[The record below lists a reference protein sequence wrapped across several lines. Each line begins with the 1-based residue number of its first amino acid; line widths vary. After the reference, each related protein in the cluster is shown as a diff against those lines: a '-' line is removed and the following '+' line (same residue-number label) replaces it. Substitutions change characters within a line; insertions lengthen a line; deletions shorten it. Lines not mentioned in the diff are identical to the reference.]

1 MASQLDRKSQDTTT
15 ILLVEDNPAD
25 QRLIKEFLRGID
37 SPEYQVHAVDRL
49 DIARTMLTDSPGSFD
64 AILLDHNLGDGIG
77 IDLIREMA
85 RDVTAPMVLLTGFDS
100 REIDMAAMAAGAS
113 AFLSKQDVNAV
124 SLDRTIR
131 HAIERQR
138 SAVELWEKCDELEES
153 NVRLQKTTAQLEA
166 ESANIIKLAEHLA
179 KAPDSSDI
187 SYLSSN
193 NDSEAT
199 YRTVAQASRIG
210 VWHIAPGGAT
220 LEINAPMREMLGL
233 QETDVSEEQ
242 SFWHLFGSPDRA
254 AARQA
259 LKVWSNGTT
268 SSFEASAVLR
278 GADVGTRMI
287 LSGCPL
293 RAGDGKTTF
302 IMVTA
307 VDVTDRRHAEALV
320 KDLAQRDPLTGLLNR
335 SMYDEMLV
343 SAMQNNDRNGTQLA
357 LFYLDLDGFKGVN
370 DTLGHHVGDE
380 ILKRVSER
388 LLEVTRNSDFV
399 ARLGG
404 DEFTVVLNN
413 LHAPNGAAKVAQSLL
428 EAMHAPCVVE
438 GKTVAIKPSIG
449 IAMFPDDSRDPEQ
462 LKKDADLSLYRA
474 KESGGDM
481 YQFFDTAMR
490 EQDESRRSCK
500 VDLTRAIDDE
510 SLKVAYQPQIDLDN
524 NVIAGVE
531 ALIRWDRPGHG
542 LCFPDSF
549 LPVAEE
555 SGLIIPIGDWVLKRA
570 CEETVKR
577 QKLTQSRIRL
587 GVNLSARQLKQPELP
602 SRIRNILN
610 ETGFA
615 ADMLELEITE
625 TAVIDDIDAS
635 ARIIDSL
642 RDLGVRISLDDF
654 GTGYSSLSVLKRLS
668 VDSLKIDRSFVNRI
682 CENPTDAAIAE
693 STINLGARLGFRVVA
708 EGVENPEQLEL
719 LREMGCHEAQGYF
732 FSKPVFSD
740 VLDVWLADY
749 NDDLKDNLE
758 VAS

>member
-1 MASQLDRKSQDTTT
+1 
-15 ILLVEDNPAD
+15 
-25 QRLIKEFLRGID
+25 
-37 SPEYQVHAVDRL
+37 
-49 DIARTMLTDSPGSFD
+49 
-64 AILLDHNLGDGIG
+64 
-77 IDLIREMA
+77 
-85 RDVTAPMVLLTGFDS
+85 
-100 REIDMAAMAAGAS
+100 
-113 AFLSKQDVNAV
+113 
-124 SLDRTIR
+124 
-131 HAIERQR
+131 
-138 SAVELWEKCDELEES
+138 
-153 NVRLQKTTAQLEA
+153 
-166 ESANIIKLAEHLA
+166 
-179 KAPDSSDI
+179 
-187 SYLSSN
+187 
-193 NDSEAT
+193 
-199 YRTVAQASRIG
+199 
-210 VWHIAPGGAT
+210 
-220 LEINAPMREMLGL
+220 
-233 QETDVSEEQ
+233 
-242 SFWHLFGSPDRA
+242 
-254 AARQA
+254 
-259 LKVWSNGTT
+259 
-268 SSFEASAVLR
+268 
-278 GADVGTRMI
+278 
-287 LSGCPL
+287 
-293 RAGDGKTTF
+293 
-302 IMVTA
+302 
-307 VDVTDRRHAEALV
+307 
-320 KDLAQRDPLTGLLNR
+320 
-335 SMYDEMLV
+335 
-343 SAMQNNDRNGTQLA
+343 
-357 LFYLDLDGFKGVN
+357 
-370 DTLGHHVGDE
+370 
-380 ILKRVSER
+380 
-388 LLEVTRNSDFV
+388 
-399 ARLGG
+399 
-404 DEFTVVLNN
+404 
-413 LHAPNGAAKVAQSLL
+413 
-428 EAMHAPCVVE
+428 
-438 GKTVAIKPSIG
+438 
-449 IAMFPDDSRDPEQ
+449 
-462 LKKDADLSLYRA
+462 
-474 KESGGDM
+474 M

-719 LREMGCHEAQGYF
+719 LREMGCNGAQGYF
-732 FSKPVFSD
+732 FSKPVF
-740 VLDVWLADY
+740 
-749 NDDLKDNLE
+749 
-758 VAS
+758 

>member
-1 MASQLDRKSQDTTT
+1 MASQLDSKSPDMTTV
-15 ILLVEDNPAD
+15 LLVEDNPAD
-25 QRLIKEFLRGID
+25 QRLIKEFLREI
-37 SPEYQVHAVDRL
+37 SHPEYQVHAVDRL
-49 DIARTMLTDSPGSFD
+49 DVARAMLTDSPDEFD
-64 AILLDHNLGDGIG
+64 AILLDQNLTDGIG
-77 IDLIREMA
+77 VDLIREMA
-85 RDVTAPMVLLTGFDS
+85 RNVVAPMVLLTGFDS

-124 SLDRTIR
+124 TLDRTIR
-131 HAIERQR
+131 HAIDRQR
-138 SAVELWEKCDELEES
+138 SAVELREKCGELEET
-153 NVRLQKTTAQLEA
+153 NVRLKKTTAQLEA

-179 KAPDSSDI
+179 KAPDSSEI
-187 SYLSSN
+187 SYLTLD
-193 NDSEAT
+193 NDSET
-199 YRTVAQASRIG
+199 SYRTVARASRIG
-210 VWHIAPGGAT
+210 VWHIVPSGT
-220 LEINAPMREMLGL
+220 TIEINAPMREMLGL
-233 QETDVSEEQ
+233 QETEVFDEQ

-254 AARQA
+254 AAKQA

-278 GADVGTRMI
+278 GSDAGSRMI

-293 RAGDGKTTF
+293 RTDDGKIGS

-307 VDVTDRRHAEALV
+307 VDVTDRRQAEALV

-335 SMYDEMLV
+335 SMYSEMLA
-343 SAMQNNDRNGTQLA
+343 SAMQNNDRNATRLA
-357 LFYLDLDGFKGVN
+357 LFYIDLDGFKRVN
-370 DTLGHHVGDE
+370 DTLGHHAGDE
-380 ILKRVSER
+380 LLKRVSER
-388 LLEVTRNSDFV
+388 LLDVTRDSDFA

-413 LHAPNGAAKVAQSLL
+413 LHTPAGAAKVAQSVL
-428 EAMHAPCVVE
+428 EVMHAPCVVE
-438 GKTVAIKPSIG
+438 GKTIAIKPSIG
-449 IAMFPDDSRDPEQ
+449 IAIFPDDSRDPEQ
-462 LKKDADLSLYRA
+462 LKKDADLALYRA

-490 EQDESRRSCK
+490 KEDESRRACK
-500 VDLTRAIDDE
+500 VDLARAIDDD
-510 SLKVAYQPQIDLDN
+510 SFKIAYQPQIDLDSM
-524 NVIAGVE
+524 VIAGVE

-542 LCFPDSF
+542 MCFPDSF
-549 LPVAEE
+549 LSIAEE
-555 SGLIIPIGDWVLKRA
+555 TGLIIPIGDWVLKRA
-570 CEETVKR
+570 CEEIV
-577 QKLTQSRIRL
+577 SRPLLINGNTRL

-602 SRIRNILN
+602 SRIRHILK

-615 ADMLELEITE
+615 ANMLELEITE

-635 ARIIDSL
+635 ALIINSL

-682 CENPTDAAIAE
+682 CENATDAAIAE

-708 EGVENPEQLEL
+708 EGVETPDQLEL

-732 FSKPVFSD
+732 FSRPLFTD
-740 VLDVWLADY
+740 VLDDWLADY
-749 NDDLKDNLE
+749 NDDLQ